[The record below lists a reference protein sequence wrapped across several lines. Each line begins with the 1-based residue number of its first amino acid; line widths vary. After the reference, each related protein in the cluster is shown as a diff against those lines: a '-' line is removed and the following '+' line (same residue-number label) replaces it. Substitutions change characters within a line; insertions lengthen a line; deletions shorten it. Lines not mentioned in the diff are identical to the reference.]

1 MSLLTPDASRGQLV
15 ALTFMQDDLA
25 ASQTDVALVISEGNT
40 GSAAATNAVNSI
52 VMPFAGEIVAISA
65 RLSAAATAGQLTAG
79 ATINGTEK
87 TVTTMTITTQ
97 QSAYKRVPRDTVK
110 FNAGDRI
117 GAEISTNASWNGTT
131 ADLVVT
137 VWCLVRMEGI

>member
-40 GSAAATNAVNSI
+40 GSAVATNAVNAI

-79 ATINGTEK
+79 ATVNGSEK
-87 TVTTMTITTQ
+87 SATTMTITTQ
-97 QSAYKRVPRDTVK
+97 QSAYKRVARDTVK
-110 FNAGDRI
+110 FVAGDRV
-117 GAEISTNASWNGTT
+117 GAEITTNGTWNGTSS
-131 ADLVVT
+131 DLVVT

>member
-40 GSAAATNAVNSI
+40 GAAVATNAVNSI

-79 ATINGTEK
+79 ATVNGSEK
-87 TVTTMTITTQ
+87 SATTMTITTQ
-97 QSAYKRVPRDTVK
+97 QSAYKRVQRDTVK

-117 GAEISTNASWNGTT
+117 GAEISTNAAWNGTT
-131 ADLVVT
+131 ADLAVT